1 MKDKILTDHE
11 FNQVIQ
17 SLKGTT
23 HEKRN
28 ICLMYF
34 SCNLGLRAIEMANI
48 RLGDVVNI
56 GHVNMPIKNYFE
68 LSVTKN
74 NKKRMVY
81 LEDINLKKA
90 LIDYLHVVSIPQP
103 HVFTHLFRSQK
114 GGAFTPNTLQQ
125 LFHRIYKEA
134 GIEGATSHTGR
145 RSFIT
150 KLLHEKKVP
159 IKYVQEAAG
168 HATPAMTLHYAKID
182 REKLKDIYGSGLY

>member
-1 MKDKILTDHE
+1 MKDKILTDTE
-11 FNQVIQ
+11 FNKVIQ

-34 SCNLGLRAIEMANI
+34 SCNLGLRAKEMAG
-48 RLGDVVNI
+48 LKVSDVMQEDNTLKEEV
-56 GHVNMPIKNYFE
+56 E
-68 LSVTKN
+68 LKVTKN
-74 NKKRMVY
+74 SKKRLTYLKDRRVIQALEEY
-81 LEDINLKKA
+81 LEERFCYRFD
-90 LIDYLHVVSIPQP
+90 SP
-103 HVFTHLFRSQK
+103 LFISQK
-114 GGAFTPNTLQQ
+114 GGEFTPNTLQQ

-150 KLLHEKKVP
+150 KLLHEKKIP